1 MKILTDCAA
10 DLSPEEIKALDI
22 TVAPLFIQFPNEE
35 VDATKISPDD
45 FYNRLRAMNPMIPTT
60 AQPSAGIFANLY
72 QKLNDAGEAIL
83 SIHIS
88 SGLSG
93 TIQSAHLGA
102 EQTTQADV
110 TFFDSMTL
118 SGAQRF
124 QVIAAALAVK
134 AGWAK
139 DTILDRLKQIRAAT
153 EIIYTLET
161 LEYLAHGGRIG
172 RIQAL
177 AGSLLKIKPVIRV
190 DRADGKYSTVGKART
205 MNNTMAMMVDHLVE
219 MYGSKTPVWVSVL
232 HGQLAEKAETLAST
246 LSDRLNIAKLE
257 IRRISPVLGVH
268 TGPGIV
274 GVSVLPFNLVEE
286 LLAVPNGLGS

>member
-10 DLSPEEIKALDI
+10 DLTPQEIETLNI
-22 TVAPLFIQFPNEE
+22 TIAPLFIQFPDEE
-35 VDATKISPDD
+35 VNATQIAPDD
-45 FYNRLRAMNPMIPTT
+45 FYNRLRAMNPKIPTT
-60 AQPSAGIFANLY
+60 AQPSAGIFSNLY
-72 QKLNDAGEAIL
+72 QKLTDAGEAIL

-93 TIQSAHLGA
+93 TLQSARVGA
-102 EQTTQADV
+102 EQTPKADV
-110 TFFDSMTL
+110 TLFDSMTL
-118 SGAQRF
+118 SGAQRY
-124 QVIAAALAVK
+124 QVLAAALAAK

-139 DTILDRLKQIRAAT
+139 ETILDRLQQIRAST

-190 DRADGKYSTVGKART
+190 DETDGKYSTVGKART
-205 MNNTMAMMVDHLVE
+205 IKNTMDMMTQHLLDK
-219 MYGSKTPVWVSVL
+219 YGPETPVWVTVL
-232 HGQLAEKAETLAST
+232 HGQFADKADAFAAQ
-246 LSDRLNIAKLE
+246 LSDTLNVAKLE

-274 GVSVLPFNLVEE
+274 GASVLPMKMVSE
-286 LLAVPNGLGS
+286 LLP